1 MKKATVLLKS
11 FIVLLAFSISF
22 SSCEK
27 SSNDAAGDSSSI
39 PANGWRIGTTNYTT
53 VLAMRNVGQP
63 NSIGAFDAVPN
74 ANNLNTAVVLFN
86 NTTGIAAGT
95 FKVVFKPNQSDLLAD
110 EIMVG
115 TNTGYNQSTGQY
127 NKQYATVAGQT
138 VNATVTITGGKAKV
152 VVPQINII
160 SYPIN
165 SSSTTSNFAGTIAEQ

>member
-1 MKKATVLLKS
+1 MKKATVLMNL
-11 FIVLLAFSISF
+11 FISLLAFGVSIS
-22 SSCEK
+22 SCKK
-27 SSNDAAGDSSSI
+27 STDDAGGGSSSI
-39 PANGWRIGTTNYTT
+39 PANGWKIGSTNYTT
-53 VLAMRNVGQP
+53 TLALRNIGQP
-63 NSIGAFDAVPN
+63 NSIGAFDALPN
-74 ANNLNTAVVLFN
+74 TNNLNTAMVLFN

-115 TNTGYNQSTGQY
+115 ANTGYNQSTGQY

-165 SSSTTSNFAGTIAEQ
+165 SSSTTTSFAGTIAEQ